1 MHETPVV
8 WIGMQVIIMCVLRFL
23 FAGLCF
29 CKMKMNA
36 VAAIDTIITNSV
48 GGSIVDCI

>member
-29 CKMKMNA
+29 CKNENECRCR
-36 VAAIDTIITNSV
+36 DRHNHN
-48 GGSIVDCI
+48 